1 MLKVCV
7 QGVCSGCV
15 SRVCGRECMVVLWC
29 LYRWETSDTDA
40 LLQGSFAPI
49 LGLFYFYIRS
59 LLYVKM

>member
-1 MLKVCV
+1 MVRLWWD
-7 QGVCSGCV
+7 
-15 SRVCGRECMVVLWC
+15 CGECMVVLWC